1 MKNQQHFHISETSL
15 QPPVCEPCQHGLL
28 FSVNEY
34 GRLVQSRPAPEKTLY
49 DAESQTY
56 YFYFPAS
63 SLQHQ
68 GL

>member
-1 MKNQQHFHISETSL
+1 MKNQQQFHTIENPIKSPAC
-15 QPPVCEPCQHGLL
+15 QPCQHGLI

-34 GRLVQSRPAPEKTLY
+34 GRLVQSRTAPEKTLY

-56 YFYFPAS
+56 YFYFPTS

-68 GL
+68 DS

>member
-1 MKNQQHFHISETSL
+1 MMKNQQHFHTIETP
-15 QPPVCEPCQHGLL
+15 QATACQPCQHGLI

-34 GRLVQSRPAPEKTLY
+34 GRLVQSRPVQEKTLY

-63 SLQHQ
+63 PLQHQ
-68 GL
+68 G